1 MDKTSTLNVWIV
13 LTVEFHLEEDTIPSK
28 TNSSVRRTIRWCY
41 EEFIRVVHLRCFLFQ
56 KNEKNCHDCGELIK
70 GPYYTVNSEKVICE
84 KDYKVNRS
92 VIFYILKFVNK
103 GGEGV
108 GVEAIGCNQIF
119 F

>member
-28 TNSSVRRTIRWCY
+28 TNSSVRRTIRWYY
-41 EEFIRVVHLRCFLFQ
+41 EESICVVHLRCFLCQ

-70 GPYYTVNSEKVICE
+70 GPFYTVNSEKVICE

-92 VIFYILKFVNK
+92 VIFYILKFINK
-103 GGEGV
+103 GGEEV